1 MKNNIKAF
9 LSIGILFGCIATN
22 LSAQDIC
29 NIKGH
34 IADRSMRLSK
44 EPIQKVYLNQ
54 MNESEQFIVVDSANI
69 QPDGSFVFKFD
80 MTNIQYPV
88 IGHITGF
95 DNGISTFWM
104 EPGEIMIN
112 IQEARYPSAA
122 QVTGTPT
129 NELAAEYK
137 KLRQQCIRTQ
147 TDFIKIA
154 SEKHG
159 TEWLDQD
166 EGIRQRTII
175 GNRAVLKQLGD
186 EMTFILDHA
195 NSPFAP
201 HKLQKE
207 IMYYLD
213 EFSLNRMMNA
223 ISPSLKNHPYYTSVN
238 NAILAKFLKV
248 GAQVPDIKL
257 PTANGKEM
265 KLSDLRGKY
274 VLLDF
279 WASWCGPCRKEIP
292 FLIQLFND
300 TKEKRDKFTIVSFS
314 IDNKEKAWH
323 QAIAERGMNLEGW
336 IHASDLKGWQS
347 EQAQMFGV
355 EAVPHTVLISPEG
368 RVISFNLRG
377 EEMVRTVKQLLET

>member
-44 EPIQKVYLNQ
+44 EPIKKVYLNQ
-54 MNESEQFIVVDSANI
+54 MNESEQFIVVDSAYI

-166 EGIRQRTII
+166 EG
-175 GNRAVLKQLGD
+175 N
-186 EMTFILDHA
+186 
-195 NSPFAP
+195 
-201 HKLQKE
+201 
-207 IMYYLD
+207 

-257 PTANGKEM
+257 RTANGKEM

-377 EEMVRTVKQLLET
+377 EEMVRTVKQLLEI